1 MALPTDYTP
10 TENDRAHAE
19 RCMEQARL
27 LAATYLPELLTTMV
41 EKALDPTATPKVVLD
56 AADFTYRVSGMAK
69 KQEDKPAGPGF
80 SITINIP
87 SQGKEIVIGGGAAKE
102 PSNDA
107 RGSVAEVLACLPEI
121 DIESF
126 DPRHA
131 EFDFVDPTE

>member
-27 LAATYLPELLTTMV
+27 LAAAYLPELLTTMV

-69 KQEDKPAGPGF
+69 KQEDKPTGPSFQVKIVLPG
-80 SITINIP
+80 SQREITI
-87 SQGKEIVIGGGAAKE
+87 GA
-102 PSNDA
+102 
-107 RGSVAEVLACLPEI
+107 GSTDEQ
-121 DIESF
+121 DIL
-126 DPRHA
+126 D
-131 EFDFVDPTE
+131 VVPTHVTRLNSAASDLLLGDYE